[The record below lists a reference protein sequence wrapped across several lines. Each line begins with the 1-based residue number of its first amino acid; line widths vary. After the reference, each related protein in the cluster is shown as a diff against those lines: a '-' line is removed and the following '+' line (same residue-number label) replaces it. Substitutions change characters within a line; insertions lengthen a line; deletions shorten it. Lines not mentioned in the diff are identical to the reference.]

1 MSVITVYAVYVLS
14 TEWAGSPGG
23 LLLVVF
29 FSQGR
34 QAVRQV
40 PVVPLQIVDLLDQDF
55 LLMQLE
61 LNTAELLLQL
71 KHLQEYRNLSSE
83 EFHQKQ

>member
-1 MSVITVYAVYVLS
+1 MDRRMSVITVYAVYLLS
-14 TEWAGSPGG
+14 TEWASSPGG
-23 LLLVVF
+23 LLFMVF

-34 QAVRQV
+34 QGVQQV

-61 LNTAELLLQL
+61 LNTA
-71 KHLQEYRNLSSE
+71 
-83 EFHQKQ
+83 